1 VHLIHRKTC
10 RVCGSSALSKVID
23 MGVQKLQG
31 SFFKPPSSM
40 FAERAIPLSLV
51 RCDPSRDEKACGL
64 LQVEHS
70 VPPELLYRLYWYRS
84 GTNRTMQGHLRGIVE
99 EACELRGGHCKTALD
114 IGCNDGTLLSFY
126 PGDTEC
132 VGIDPSNSL
141 PASTDRVQYVRDF
154 FPSVELRNALGPKK
168 FEVITSVAMFYD
180 LEDPLTFTNEV
191 RHFLA
196 PDGIWVVE
204 VSYMPQMLKQGSYDS
219 ICHEHLE
226 YYSLSTLENLFERAE
241 LKLVRA
247 DFNGMNGGSIRCFV
261 THQNCFEYK
270 SDEDLMKL
278 REIRVAEFD
287 MELDLD
293 RPYRLFQ
300 DGIERHR
307 VELTRVLRDLRLA
320 GKSIHIY
327 GASTK
332 GNTILQ
338 WCGIDSRLV
347 DCASERNPDKWG
359 TVTPGTEIPIVS
371 EEESRARNPDCY
383 LVLPWHFQE
392 EFLQREEAMLR
403 RGTRFIFPLPEVRVV
418 GG

>member
-1 VHLIHRKTC
+1 
-10 RVCGSSALSKVID
+10 
-23 MGVQKLQG
+23 MQKLQG
-31 SFFKPPSSM
+31 SFFKPPSTM
-40 FAERAIPLSLV
+40 FSDRSIPLSLV
-51 RCDPSRDEKACGL
+51 RCDPSQDEKACGL

-84 GTNRTMQGHLRGIVE
+84 GTNRTMQEHLRGIVE
-99 EACELRGGHCKTALD
+99 EAFDLRGGRCSSALD

-126 PGDTEC
+126 PGETEC
-132 VGIDPSNSL
+132 VGVDPSNSL
-141 PASTDRVQYVRDF
+141 PVSNDRVRYVRDF
-154 FPSVELRNALGPKK
+154 FPSIELRNSLGSKK
-168 FEVITSVAMFYD
+168 FDVITSVAMFYD
-180 LEDPLTFTNEV
+180 LEDPLTFTREV
-191 RHFLA
+191 KHLLA

-204 VSYMPQMLKQGSYDS
+204 VSYMPLMLKQGSYDS

-226 YYSLSTLENLFERAE
+226 YYSLSTLENLFSRAE
-241 LKLVRA
+241 LKLIRA

-261 THQNCFEYK
+261 SHQSCFEYK
-270 SDEDLMKL
+270 SDEDLLRL
-278 REIRVAEFD
+278 REIRIAEFD
-287 MELDLD
+287 MELDFD

-300 DGIERHR
+300 DRIERHK
-307 VELTRVLRDLRLA
+307 VQLTQVLREFRLA
-320 GKSIHIY
+320 EKRVHIY

-347 DCASERNPDKWG
+347 DCASERNPEKWG

-403 RGTRFIFPLPEVRVV
+403 RGTKFIFPLPEVRVI
-418 GG
+418 GA